1 MIDVDKISFYDENE
15 VRQIIENKE
24 KYVYVDD
31 GMTEVIIKKEDI
43 PDYIVYINR
52 ECGITDLKMFDS
64 DGQQILNTLGEFLD
78 KCNPIIREEIIDRL
92 VNLQTGEEEPKEVK
106 TIDEYMWEKLTN
118 EIEEDE
124 EESI

>member
-1 MIDVDKISFYDENE
+1 MIDVNKISFYDENE
-15 VRQIIENKE
+15 VRKIIESKE
-24 KYVYVDD
+24 KHVYVDD

-52 ECGITDLKMFDS
+52 ECGLTDLKMFDS

-118 EIEEDE
+118 ELEEDE
-124 EESI
+124 EELE

>member
-1 MIDVDKISFYDENE
+1 MIDVNKISFYDENE
-15 VRQIIENKE
+15 VRKIIESKE

-52 ECGITDLKMFDS
+52 ECGLTDLKMFDS

-92 VNLQTGEEEPKEVK
+92 VNLQTGEEEPKVVK

-118 EIEEDE
+118 ELEEDE
-124 EESI
+124 EKLE

>member
-1 MIDVDKISFYDENE
+1 MIDVNKISFYDENE
-15 VRQIIENKE
+15 VRKIIESKE
-24 KYVYVDD
+24 KHVYVDD

-52 ECGITDLKMFDS
+52 ECGLMDLKMFDS
-64 DGQQILNTLGEFLD
+64 DGSQILNTLGEFLD

-118 EIEEDE
+118 ELEEDE
-124 EESI
+124 EEFE

>member
-1 MIDVDKISFYDENE
+1 MIDVNKISFYDENE
-15 VRQIIENKE
+15 VRKIIESKE

-52 ECGITDLKMFDS
+52 ECGLTDLKMFDS

-124 EESI
+124 EELI

>member
-1 MIDVDKISFYDENE
+1 MIDVNKISFYDENE
-15 VRQIIENKE
+15 VRKIIESKE
-24 KYVYVDD
+24 KYIYVDD

-52 ECGITDLKMFDS
+52 ECGLTDLKMFDS

>member
-1 MIDVDKISFYDENE
+1 MIEVNKISFYDENE
-15 VRQIIENKE
+15 VRKIIESKE

-52 ECGITDLKMFDS
+52 ECGLTDLKMFDS

-92 VNLQTGEEEPKEVK
+92 VNLQTGKEEPKEVK

-118 EIEEDE
+118 ELEEDE
-124 EESI
+124 EELE

>member
-1 MIDVDKISFYDENE
+1 MIDVNKISFYDENE
-15 VRQIIENKE
+15 VRKIIESKE

-92 VNLQTGEEEPKEVK
+92 VNLQTGEEELE
-106 TIDEYMWEKLTN
+106 
-118 EIEEDE
+118 
-124 EESI
+124 

>member
-1 MIDVDKISFYDENE
+1 MIDVNKISFYDENE
-15 VRQIIENKE
+15 VRKIIESKE

-52 ECGITDLKMFDS
+52 ECGLTDLKMFDS

-118 EIEEDE
+118 ELEEDE
-124 EESI
+124 EELE

>member
-1 MIDVDKISFYDENE
+1 MIDVNKISFYDENE
-15 VRQIIENKE
+15 VRKIIESKE

-52 ECGITDLKMFDS
+52 ECGLTDLKMFDS

-78 KCNPIIREEIIDRL
+78 KCNLIIREEIIDRL

>member
-1 MIDVDKISFYDENE
+1 MIDVDKIIFYDENE

-52 ECGITDLKMFDS
+52 ECGLTDLKMFDS

-92 VNLQTGEEEPKEVK
+92 VNLQTGEEELKEVK

>member
-1 MIDVDKISFYDENE
+1 MIDVDKIKFYDENE
-15 VRQIIENKE
+15 VRQIIANKE
-24 KYVYVDD
+24 KYVYVDN

-43 PDYIVYINR
+43 PDCIVYINR

-118 EIEEDE
+118 ELEEDE
-124 EESI
+124 EEFE

>member
-1 MIDVDKISFYDENE
+1 MIDVDKIKFYDENE
-15 VRQIIENKE
+15 VRQIIANKE

-118 EIEEDE
+118 ELEEDE
-124 EESI
+124 EEFE

>member
-1 MIDVDKISFYDENE
+1 MDTVGSNIL
-15 VRQIIENKE
+15 VRIFL
-24 KYVYVDD
+24 
-31 GMTEVIIKKEDI
+31 KEDI